1 MAQRKKAKKKS
12 RSKAKKKTRPS
23 PPPVEQEVELSEAD
37 SEDEEGSESRVL
49 IPDIVFDDDE
59 FSESD
64 SDDELVKNV
73 SRFEEQESEDEDE
86 DRPPLKKASMGKK
99 SKRRSTEEVLEDTGK
114 ALAPTD
120 PVSQYLAEIRKYP
133 LLDREEERRI
143 AEHYYETGDQKS
155 AEILVTSN
163 LRFVVKIAAEYAKF
177 GAKLIDL
184 IQEGNIGL
192 MQGVRE
198 FNPYKGVRLISYA
211 VWWIRGYI
219 QEYLMRQYSLVRIGT
234 THNQRKLFYQLQ
246 KERDEL
252 ERMGVEAGIKQLS
265 GRLGISEG
273 EIRSMN
279 QRLTG
284 RDVSLSVPTGTDQSN
299 STLLDM
305 QADESLSDVDS
316 FIGQNEEINIL
327 RNSIKDLRPELNP
340 REIEILDK
348 RILADDPLTLQEIG
362 DLNNTTREAVRQMEA
377 RLLKKI
383 KRAVA
388 QQNLIETE
396 D

>member
-1 MAQRKKAKKKS
+1 M
-12 RSKAKKKTRPS
+12 AKKKTKS
-23 PPPVEQEVELSEAD
+23 SNKKTSKKVKTIKVEVIPP
-37 SEDEEGSESRVL
+37 EEEMEEIPPEEPEVL
-49 IPDIVFDDDE
+49 IPDIVFDGGEEAEADE
-59 FSESD
+59 P
-64 SDDELVKNV
+64 ELIEPQPVKKPKGRK
-73 SRFEEQESEDEDE
+73 SG
-86 DRPPLKKASMGKK
+86 KKADKVV
-99 SKRRSTEEVLEDTGK
+99 EETSK

-120 PVSQYLAEIRKYP
+120 PVAQYLAEIRKYP

-155 AEILVTSN
+155 AEMLVTSN

-177 GAKLIDL
+177 GAKMIDL

-192 MQGVRE
+192 MQAVRE

-252 ERMGVEAGIKQLS
+252 ERIGVEAGIKQLS
-265 GRLGISEG
+265 GRLGISEK
-273 EIRSMN
+273 EIRTMN

-284 RDVSLSVPTGTDQSN
+284 RDVSLSVPVGSAESSSSLIDLQE
-299 STLLDM
+299 
-305 QADESLSDVDS
+305 DESLPQPDT
-316 FIGQNEEINIL
+316 FIGANQEVSIL
-327 RNSIKDLRPELNP
+327 RNSIEELRPSLNP
-340 REIEILDK
+340 RELEILDK

-362 DLNNTTREAVRQMEA
+362 DINSTSREAVRQMEA
-377 RLLKKI
+377 RLIKKI

-388 QQNLIETE
+388 QQNLIDSEE
-396 D
+396 FE

>member
-1 MAQRKKAKKKS
+1 
-12 RSKAKKKTRPS
+12 
-23 PPPVEQEVELSEAD
+23 
-37 SEDEEGSESRVL
+37 
-49 IPDIVFDDDE
+49 
-59 FSESD
+59 
-64 SDDELVKNV
+64 
-73 SRFEEQESEDEDE
+73 
-86 DRPPLKKASMGKK
+86 MGKK